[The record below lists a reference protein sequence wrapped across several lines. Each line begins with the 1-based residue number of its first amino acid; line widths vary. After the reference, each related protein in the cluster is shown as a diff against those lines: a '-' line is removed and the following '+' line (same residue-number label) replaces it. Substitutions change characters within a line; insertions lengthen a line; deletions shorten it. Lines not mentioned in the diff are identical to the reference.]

1 LFQYY
6 YSKSV
11 KDSLRKQ
18 VAETRNKLT
27 AEERRTKSR
36 DIENRLFQL
45 PEFNGSSLI
54 LFFAS
59 FRSEVNTIPMIRRA
73 LAEGKRVA
81 LPKVKGNGLE
91 LFEIREFEKDVS
103 PGAWGIPEPHE
114 HNRVALDAVDL
125 LIVPGLAF
133 DEWGN
138 RLGYGAGFYDKLLA
152 SCTNPTVALAFEGQ
166 IVSEVPAGSHDIRIK
181 KIVTEKRVIEA
192 DKC

>member
-1 LFQYY
+1 M
-6 YSKSV
+6 

-18 VAETRNKLT
+18 VAGARDRLT
-27 AEERRTKSR
+27 AEERRTKSHE
-36 DIENRLFQL
+36 IESRLFRL

-91 LFEIREFEKDVS
+91 LFEIRELEKDVS

-152 SCTNPTVALAFEGQ
+152 SCTKPTVALAFEVQ
-166 IVSEVPAGSHDIRIK
+166 MVKQVPAARHDISVK
-181 KIVTEKRVIEA
+181 KIVTEKRIIAA
-192 DKC
+192 DPT

>member
-1 LFQYY
+1 
-6 YSKSV
+6 V

>member
-1 LFQYY
+1 M
-6 YSKSV
+6 

-18 VAETRNKLT
+18 VAEARDGLT
-27 AEERRTKSR
+27 PEERQAKGLE
-36 DIENRLFQL
+36 IENRLFRL
-45 PEFNGSSLI
+45 SEFTRSSRI

-73 LAEGKRVA
+73 LAEGKRVV
-81 LPKVKGNGLE
+81 LPKVKGNNLE
-91 LFEIREFEKDVS
+91 LFEIKDCEKDVS

-125 LIVPGLAF
+125 LIVPGLVF
-133 DEWGN
+133 DEHGN

-152 SCTNPTVALAFEGQ
+152 SCTKPTVALAFETQ
-166 IVSEVPAGSHDIRIK
+166 IVSEVPAAKHDIRIK

-192 DKC
+192 DNC